1 MLNRFINQGK
11 MRRKRMFFKQFLLMS
26 PILMLCACESKEDI
40 ELYPK
45 VIDEYDASKP
55 TSLTA
60 IKPAYGGIN
69 TPFIVEGNF
78 GDSVSRMKVYF
89 DQKPAVLLKT
99 NGSTIMGLVPKLS
112 AGKKQI
118 SVVCGNDSVVTPGVL
133 FKYEQTKSVKTLAGA
148 FGDEKDADG
157 DLNTARFKEVSNIAT
172 VKGNNSDNIIAVQS
186 WWNAHVSLISPED
199 NSVITLTTSKSFGT
213 PAVDNTRE
221 KFYLLSHW
229 AEDRTIYSYS
239 RSENY
244 AEKNTGI
251 NISRNDMTGQI
262 WSGAFR
268 ENDNNHLYLMDSNC
282 NFCVVDLEGMSY
294 KKLQLEGDKPYDFR
308 DRAQMIYSK
317 YHHCF
322 FASFYQMAGIY
333 KIYETEDGTWKIE
346 KFAGFNGAGTNT
358 GHRLKDAQ
366 FIEPYGM
373 TVTSDGDIYVIN
385 RAGAFISKISGD
397 YVEVVAGKPGQ
408 GGQVNSDTE
417 PRDAQFN
424 SPQDIAADS
433 EDNFYIAGGWD
444 RTVRKLSI
452 E

>member
-1 MLNRFINQGK
+1 MMNKTLIVS
-11 MRRKRMFFKQFLLMS
+11 LLA
-26 PILMLCACESKEDI
+26 LLCACENKEDI
-40 ELYPK
+40 ELFPK
-45 VIDEYDASKP
+45 VINHYDAARP
-55 TSLTA
+55 TELVA
-60 IKPAYGGIN
+60 IKPSYGGIN

-78 GDSVSRMKVYF
+78 GDSISRMKVYF
-89 DQKPAVLLKT
+89 GGKPAVLLST
-99 NGSTIMGLVPKLS
+99 NGNTIMGLVPKLS

-118 SVVCGNDSVVTPGVL
+118 SVVCGKDSVAPDDVI
-133 FKYEQTKSVKTLAGA
+133 FKYEQTKSVKTLAGV
-148 FGDEKDADG
+148 FGDEKTADG

-172 VKGNNSDNIIAVQS
+172 VKGNNSDNIIAVES
-186 WWNAHVSLISPED
+186 WWNARVSLISPED
-199 NSVITLTTSKSFGT
+199 NQVVTITTSHSFGT

-229 AEDRTIYSYS
+229 VEDRTIYSFS
-239 RSENY
+239 RTENY

-251 NISRNDMTGQI
+251 TISRNDMTGQI

-268 ENDNNHLYLMDSNC
+268 ENDNQHLYLMDSNC
-282 NFCVVDLEGMSY
+282 NFCCVDLEGLSY
-294 KKLQLEGDKPYDFR
+294 QMINLKGEKPNDCR

-322 FASFYQMAGIY
+322 FASFYQMSGIY
-333 KIYETEDGTWKIE
+333 KIYEDTDGTWRIE
-346 KFAGFNGAGTNT
+346 RYAGFNGAGGNS

-385 RAGAFISKISGD
+385 RAGSFISRISGD
-397 YVEVVAGKPGQ
+397 QVEVVAGKVGS
-408 GGQVNSDTE
+408 GGQTNSDTE
-417 PRDAQFN
+417 PLDAQFN

>member
-1 MLNRFINQGK
+1 MNMKKSLVVFSLILLCGCEGK
-11 MRRKRMFFKQFLLMS
+11 
-26 PILMLCACESKEDI
+26 ENI
-40 ELYPK
+40 ELFPK
-45 VIDEYDASKP
+45 VINQYDANKP
-55 TSLTA
+55 TILASIT
-60 IKPAYGGIN
+60 PTYGGIN

-78 GDSVSRMKVYF
+78 GDSLTRMKVYF
-89 DQKPAVLLKT
+89 DNKPAVLVNT
-99 NGSTIMGLVPKLS
+99 NGCTIMGLVPKLP
-112 AGKKQI
+112 AGRKQI
-118 SVVCGNDSVVTPGVL
+118 SVVCKGDSVVTDSVT
-133 FKYEQTKSVKTLAGA
+133 FKYEQTKSVKTCAGA
-148 FGDEKDADG
+148 FDDQKDQDG

-172 VKGNNSDNIIAVQS
+172 VKGNNSDNIIAVES
-186 WWNAHVSLISPED
+186 WWNSRVSLISPED
-199 NSVITLTTSKSFGT
+199 NQVVTLSTSHSFGT

-229 AEDRTIYSYS
+229 VEDRTIYSYS
-239 RSENY
+239 RAENY

-251 NISRNDMTGQI
+251 VISRNDMTGQI

-282 NFCVVDLEGMSY
+282 NFCEVDLDKMSY
-294 KKLQLEGDKPYDFR
+294 KMIDLQGDKPSDFR

-322 FASFYQMAGIY
+322 FASFYQMSGIY
-333 KIYETEDGTWKIE
+333 KIYENNDGTWKIE
-346 KFAGFNGAGTNT
+346 KYAGFNGNGYAT
-358 GHRLKDAQ
+358 GNRLKDAQ

-385 RAGAFISKISGD
+385 RAGNFISRISGD
-397 YVEVVAGKPGQ
+397 QVDVVAGKPGTNSET
-408 GGQVNSDTE
+408 NSDAE
-417 PRDAQFN
+417 PLDARFN

>member
-1 MLNRFINQGK
+1 MKNKIY
-11 MRRKRMFFKQFLLMS
+11 LLS
-26 PILMLCACESKEDI
+26 IATLLCACNGKEDI
-40 ELYPK
+40 ALFPQ
-45 VIDEYDASKP
+45 VNNEYDPGKP
-55 TSLTA
+55 TLLTD
-60 IKPAYGGIN
+60 IEPKYGGIN
-69 TPFIVEGNF
+69 TPFIVKGNF
-78 GDSVSRMKVYF
+78 GDSLSHMKVYF
-89 DQKPAVLLKT
+89 GKKYAVLTRT
-99 NGSTIMGLVPKLS
+99 NGSTILGLVPKLN
-112 AGKKQI
+112 AGRHPI
-118 SVVCGNDSVVTPGVL
+118 SVVCGNDSVTQDSVI
-133 FKYEQTKSVKTLAGA
+133 FKYEQTKSVKTVAGA
-148 FGDEKDADG
+148 FGDDKYQDG

-172 VKGNNSDNIIAVQS
+172 VKGTNSDNVIAVES
-186 WWNAHVSLISPED
+186 WWNARVSLISPED
-199 NSVITLTTSKSFGT
+199 NSVVTLSTSHSFGT

-229 AEDRTIYSYS
+229 SEDRTIYSYS
-239 RSENY
+239 RAENY

-251 NISRNDMTGQI
+251 TITKNDMPGQI

-268 ENDNNHLYLMDSNC
+268 ENDNQHLFLLDTQC
-282 NFCVVDLEGMSY
+282 NLCEVDLENRTY
-294 KKLQLEGDKPYDFR
+294 KKIPLTGDKPNDFR
-308 DRAQMIYSK
+308 DRSQFIYSK

-333 KIYETEDGTWKIE
+333 RIYEDNNAQWHIE
-346 KFAGFNGAGTNT
+346 KYAGFNGAGTAT

-385 RAGAFISKISGD
+385 RAGAFISRISGD
-397 YVEVVAGKPGQ
+397 YVETVAGKPGV

-417 PRDAQFN
+417 PLDAQFN